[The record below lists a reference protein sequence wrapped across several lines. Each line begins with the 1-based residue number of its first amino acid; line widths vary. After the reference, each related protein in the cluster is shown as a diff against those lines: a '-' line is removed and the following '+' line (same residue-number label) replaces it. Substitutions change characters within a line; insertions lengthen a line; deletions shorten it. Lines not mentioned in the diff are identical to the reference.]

1 MSEETTHY
9 HVVNIGSA
17 PNSKD
22 GDTARVAFKK
32 VNDNF
37 DVLFSVFANQLTQVE
52 EDFDA
57 IASGIY
63 LINTSGQVITC
74 TLPATPAIGTI
85 IRFIDAYGKFQTN
98 AFRINPN
105 GNRIQG
111 QTLPQIQYTENFTFV
126 DFFYASPITG
136 WIAK

>member
-1 MSEETTHY
+1 MTEQVPY
-9 HVVNIGSA
+9 QVVNIGSA

-22 GDTARVAFKK
+22 GDTARAAFRK
-32 VNDNF
+32 VNENF
-37 DVLFSVFANQLTQVE
+37 EVLFSVFANQLTPVE

-57 IASGIY
+57 VASGIY
-63 LINTSGQVITC
+63 LINTSGQVVVC

-85 IRFIDAYGKFQTN
+85 IRFIDAYGKFGTN
-98 AFRINPN
+98 AFKINPN

-111 QTLPQIQYTENFTFV
+111 QTMSQIQYTENYTFV

>member
-1 MSEETTHY
+1 MPDPIYE
-9 HVVNIGSA
+9 VVNIGSA

-37 DVLFSVFANQLTQVE
+37 DVLFSAFANQLTPIDD
-52 EDFDA
+52 DFDA
-57 IASGIY
+57 VASGIY
-63 LINTSGQVITC
+63 MINTSGAVITC

-85 IRFIDAYGKFQTN
+85 IRFIDAYGKFGTN
-98 AFRINPN
+98 AFRVALN

-111 QTLPQIQYTENFTFV
+111 NLVTQVQYTDNFTFI
-126 DFFYASPITG
+126 DFFYASPSVG
-136 WIAK
+136 WIVK